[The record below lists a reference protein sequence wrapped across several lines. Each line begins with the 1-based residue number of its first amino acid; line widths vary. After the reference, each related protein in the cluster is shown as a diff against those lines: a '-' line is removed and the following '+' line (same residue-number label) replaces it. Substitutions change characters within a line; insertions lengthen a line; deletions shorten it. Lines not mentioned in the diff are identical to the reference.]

1 VNMHGLLNL
10 QTNLEMYG
18 RIVLGLKPN
27 TPLI

>member
-1 VNMHGLLNL
+1 LLNL
-10 QTNLEMYG
+10 QTNMEMYG